1 LGGVVAFLQKGGTV
15 VKGDSEVPNPSTDAQ
30 GTNSRAATGPVMLA
44 LSTFRQSD
52 KAVALALEKAQAG
65 KKLVIVHVADVNLAR
80 YLIGTDIGLYPELKE
95 KCEQELLREHE
106 QKGKEKV
113 ESIVRRAR
121 AAGLDVATYVRI
133 GRFAPICLEI
143 MEVSPTSRKKGQGR
157 TVNSSTAWCLLR
169 QRFLC

>member
-1 LGGVVAFLQKGGTV
+1 
-15 VKGDSEVPNPSTDAQ
+15 
-30 GTNSRAATGPVMLA
+30 MLA

-95 KCEQELLREHE
+95 KCEEELLREHE
-106 QKGKEKV
+106 QKGQEKA
-113 ESIVRRAR
+113 EFIARRAR

-133 GRFAPICLEI
+133 GRFAPVCLEI
-143 MEVSPTSRKKGQGR
+143 VGRERPSLVVTTRSRRPAWVKKFFGSPVDYLVAHAGCP
-157 TVNSSTAWCLLR
+157 VIEA
-169 QRFLC
+169 